1 MKVEGQRENPEGVQV
16 GRQGWHGLGEPGWKK
31 QGSEVRSRKD
41 DEEAKG
47 SMELGAALLEVSL
60 QPECLPW
67 NFPA

>member
-1 MKVEGQRENPEGVQV
+1 MKDRGRIQRACRWGDRV
-16 GRQGWHGLGEPGWKK
+16 GHGLGEPGWKK
-31 QGSEVRSRKD
+31 QGSEVRSKKD